1 MNKKELE
8 NFDPEKIDE
17 LLRQKMIEAAD
28 EYEKELNADPS
39 LAGLKPSP
47 KVYENIMAMIAQE
60 EAAQA
65 AAAASAAD
73 ETAATAASA
82 ADETAATAE
91 PVMAATASQKTASAP
106 RLEDLLSEED
116 RKALE
121 LGRKHMAHP
130 VRHRVFRYIGIAAA
144 AMVAIFG
151 ASMSIEAN
159 REKFVN
165 VINILVAKES
175 VARLNNDSTNMIVG
189 VEERDAKEEIE
200 EKLGIIPIDF
210 MYMPDGMEYDAY
222 VINENFGSAKM
233 FYRYQDTIVYSMME
247 KRDIGVSDGATR
259 DGEVIETFDVETDF
273 GTVKISEIQGPD
285 EKDYLAEL
293 IYNDCSYTIYGI
305 LPKEE
310 FIKMIKN
317 IVII

>member
-17 LLRQKMIEAAD
+17 LLRQRMIEAAD

-65 AAAASAAD
+65 AAAASAPD

-165 VINILVAKES
+165 VMNILVAKES
-175 VARLNNDSTNMIVG
+175 VARLDNDSTNTVVG
-189 VEERDAKEEIE
+189 VEEREAKKEIE

-210 MYMPDGMEYDAY
+210 MYMPDGMVYDGY
-222 VINENFGSAKM
+222 EMKENLGSAQM
-233 FYRYQDTIVYSMME
+233 FYQYKDTIVYSVME
-247 KRDIGVSDGATR
+247 KREDGMSDGEVR
-259 DGEVIETFDVETDF
+259 DGEITDTFVLETDF
-273 GTVKISEIQGPD
+273 GYAKISEIQGPG
-285 EKDYLAEL
+285 ETDYLAEL
-293 IYNDCSYTIYGI
+293 ICNDCSYTIYGI
-305 LPKEE
+305 IPKEE
-310 FIKMIKN
+310 FIKMIEN
-317 IVII
+317 IWMN